1 MPATGGGTNPVRMPL
16 HRRQFIRWSA
26 LTAAWSAAGFPLSRL
41 TAAST
46 APAIRETVRVAFFTD
61 VHAMENPAPD
71 NDIAADLRT
80 VAARINATKPD
91 LMLGGG
97 DYIHGGYVVNEAKG
111 EERWQVFMKDFYR
124 QLDQRP
130 FLMIGNH
137 DHVAA
142 TPHDGSPPAADPK
155 KAFRRRFGMD
165 ATYQHFR
172 YKGIDFIMLDSLRF
186 DNVPEGLGREY
197 WGQVHPAQLNW
208 LDGVLAG
215 IPPENPIVLCSHI
228 PIESKQIQM
237 LKLARQPVPG
247 SLAVPNADAVFA
259 RFEGRANPVLV
270 LEGHLHR
277 NEDLRVRDVR
287 YIMGGA
293 VCGAWWQGPRDGTE
307 EGFGLL
313 TLSPEG
319 IGYEY
324 IDAGIARV
332 GTSPY

>member
-1 MPATGGGTNPVRMPL
+1 MPL

-26 LTAAWSAAGFPLSRL
+26 LTAAWTAAGFPRSRL
-41 TAAST
+41 SAASA
-46 APAIRETVRVAFFTD
+46 APAIRESVRLVFFTD
-61 VHAMENPAPD
+61 VHAREDERASEN
-71 NDIAADLRT
+71 IAADLRKA
-80 VAARINATKPD
+80 AARINAAQPD
-91 LMLGGG
+91 VLIGGG
-97 DYIHGGYVVNEAKG
+97 DFIHGGYVVSEPKG
-111 EERWQVFMKDFYR
+111 EARFQVFMKDFYR

-142 TPHDGSPPAADPK
+142 TPTDGSPAATNPK
-155 KAFRRRFGMD
+155 KAFRRRFGLER
-165 ATYQHFR
+165 TYQHFR
-172 YKGIDFIMLDSLRF
+172 YKGIDFILLDSIRF
-186 DNVPEGLGREY
+186 DNVPPDLGRQY
-197 WGQVHPAQLNW
+197 WGEIDPQQLAW
-208 LDGVLAG
+208 LDATLAD

-228 PIESKQIQM
+228 PFESQQIQL
-237 LKLARQPVPG
+237 LKLAQQPVPA
-247 SLAVPNADAVFA
+247 SLAVPNADAVLA
-259 RFEGRANPVLV
+259 RFAGRPNPVLV

-313 TLSPEG
+313 TFSPEG
-319 IGYEY
+319 IAYEY
-324 IDAGIARV
+324 VDAGLART